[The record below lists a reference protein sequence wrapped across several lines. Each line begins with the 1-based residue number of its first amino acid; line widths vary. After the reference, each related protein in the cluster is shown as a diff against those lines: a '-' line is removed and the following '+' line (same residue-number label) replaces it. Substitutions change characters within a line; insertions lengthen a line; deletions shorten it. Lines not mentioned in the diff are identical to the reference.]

1 MSQDS
6 PSLTARRSARQRQT
20 RLWFLLISL
29 AVAFAVVEGS
39 RCTPADLSRPVV
51 TVGDI
56 PLAATPSGIL
66 RVGTF
71 NIHSGRGRDRQ
82 FNLARTAAVFST
94 PLDVIGLNEVRGAW
108 DPSWGPDQAAQL
120 GQLLK
125 MRSIFLP
132 TERRW
137 WHDHFGNG
145 LLTRVP
151 LTQIQRFPLVCTRG
165 KAYRCA
171 TLAQFEL
178 QSQTVQLLSVHV
190 DSQSDREHQLRTIVS
205 LFLGLQAP
213 AILIGDLNSPPDDP
227 QMIELLARPDVV
239 DPLKDALPDKRG
251 RPHIDWIL
259 ARGFESRSGQ
269 LIENDASDH
278 PAAIAELELLKTSA
292 E

>member
-1 MSQDS
+1 M
-6 PSLTARRSARQRQT
+6 PRTA
-20 RLWFLLISL
+20 
-29 AVAFAVVEGS
+29 
-39 RCTPADLSRPVV
+39 
-51 TVGDI
+51 
-56 PLAATPSGIL
+56 IL

-82 FNLARTAAVFST
+82 FNLARTAAVFPT

-108 DPSWGPDQAAQL
+108 DQSPGSDQAAQL
-120 GQLLK
+120 GKLLE

-145 LLTRVP
+145 LLTRLP
-151 LTQIQRFPLVCTRG
+151 LTQVQRIPLVCTRG

-178 QSQTVQLLSVHV
+178 QSKTVQLLSVHV
-190 DSQSDREHQLRTIVS
+190 DSQSDREHQLRAIIS

-213 AILIGDLNSPPDDP
+213 AVLIGDLNSTPDDS
-227 QMIELLARPDVV
+227 QMIELLGRPDVFN
-239 DPLKDALPDKRG
+239 PLKDALPDKRG
-251 RPHIDWIL
+251 RQQIDWIL
-259 ARGFESRSGQ
+259 ARGFQSGSGR

-278 PAAIAELELLKTSA
+278 PAAVAELELSKPPA

>member
-6 PSLTARRSARQRQT
+6 LVLPAQQFPRQRQT

-29 AVAFAVVEGS
+29 AVAFALVDGS
-39 RCTPADLSRPVV
+39 RCTPSDLSKPIV
-51 TVGDI
+51 TVGDA
-56 PLAATPSGIL
+56 PLVASPSAVL

-94 PLDVIGLNEVRGAW
+94 PLDVAGLNEVRGTW
-108 DPSWGPDQAAQL
+108 DQSLGSDQAAQL
-120 GQLLK
+120 GQLLG

-145 LLTRVP
+145 LLTRIP
-151 LTQIQRFPLVCTRG
+151 LTQVQRIPLVCTRG

-190 DSQSDREHQLRTIVS
+190 DSQSDREHQLQTIIS
-205 LFLGLQAP
+205 LFLGLQTP
-213 AILIGDLNSPPDDP
+213 AVLIGDLNSPQDDS

-239 DPLKDALPDKRG
+239 NPLKDALPDKRG

-259 ARGFESRSGQ
+259 ARGFRCRSGQ

-278 PAAIAELELLKTSA
+278 PAAVAELELLKADA

>member
-1 MSQDS
+1 MQ
-6 PSLTARRSARQRQT
+6 RRT
-20 RLWFLLISL
+20 RLWFLLLSV
-29 AVAFAVVEGS
+29 AVAFALVDGS
-39 RCTPADLSRPVV
+39 RCTPADLSKPVV
-51 TVGDI
+51 TVGDA
-56 PLAATPSGIL
+56 PLAVPGTAIL

-71 NIHSGRGRDRQ
+71 NIHGGRGRDRQ
-82 FNLARTAAVFST
+82 FNLSRTAAVLSA

-108 DPSWGPDQAAQL
+108 DQSPGSDQAAQL
-120 GQLLK
+120 GRLLE
-125 MRSIFLP
+125 MRSIYLP

-145 LLTRVP
+145 LLTRLP

-178 QSQTVQLLSVHV
+178 QAQTVQLLSVHV
-190 DSQSDREHQLRTIVS
+190 DSQSDREHQLRTMIS

-227 QMIELLARPDVV
+227 QMVELLARPEVIN
-239 DPLKDALPDKRG
+239 PLKDAPPDQRG
-251 RPHIDWIL
+251 RQHIDWIL
-259 ARGFESRSGQ
+259 ARGFKSHSGQ
-269 LIENDASDH
+269 LIENEASDH
-278 PAAIAELELLKTSA
+278 PAAIAELELLKPAA